1 MANELVISGTLHL
14 VYATEVKSDK
24 FSKREFVVKMD
35 KDVNGTIYSEY
46 AKFQLMNAKCE
57 ILDGLPIGSQVDV
70 KFNLSGKPWTN
81 SEGKT
86 SYFTNL
92 NAWSVKVTDANGYK
106 VEASKDYQPVKRDN
120 PHSLPPLPKKDNKPQ
135 IQDGGGSDDLPF

>member
-57 ILDGLPIGSQVDV
+57 ILDGLPIG
-70 KFNLSGKPWTN
+70 
-81 SEGKT
+81 
-86 SYFTNL
+86 
-92 NAWSVKVTDANGYK
+92 
-106 VEASKDYQPVKRDN
+106 
-120 PHSLPPLPKKDNKPQ
+120 
-135 IQDGGGSDDLPF
+135 